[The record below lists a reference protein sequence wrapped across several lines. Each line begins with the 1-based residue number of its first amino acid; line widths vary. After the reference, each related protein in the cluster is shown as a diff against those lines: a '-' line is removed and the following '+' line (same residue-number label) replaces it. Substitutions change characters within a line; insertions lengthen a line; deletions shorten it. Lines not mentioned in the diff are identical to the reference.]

1 MSYWIFIPLIIIVL
15 IDLYAYQT
23 IKIVFDTSSKWLFLR
38 YLYWAFNVVTY
49 LTFLAYLIMG
59 RENVPVYLRLPLQ
72 GLGIS
77 WLSFKFTLVVF
88 LLIGDVFKIFQWFF
102 SLLSKPS
109 ESTNNISRKMFLHKT
124 ALVIGGFWLG
134 GMIYGMVRGA
144 YNYTV
149 RRVGIKINNLHPDLK
164 GLRIVQI
171 SDLHL
176 GSFVN
181 TRPMEKVIKMIN
193 DLNADII
200 VFTGD
205 MVNEQAKEAREFID
219 IFYLLQAKYGKF
231 SILGNHD
238 YGDYLEWES
247 LQQKADNFRNLIDT
261 HKKMGW
267 DLLLDEHRI
276 LKCGNASLAMI
287 GIQYW
292 GKSLSFGKFGDLQKA
307 IEGMPKS
314 DATILLSHDPS
325 HWDAEVSK
333 EDKYHFIDL
342 TLSGHT
348 HGFQMGVEVPGWI
361 KWSPSKL
368 IYPHWAGHYMSNGQ
382 HLYVNRGLGF
392 IGYPG
397 RWGMPPEI
405 TLIELS

>member
-1 MSYWIFIPLIIIVL
+1 MNYWILVPLSIVVL
-15 IDLYAYQT
+15 IDIYAYQT
-23 IKIVFDTSSKWLFLR
+23 IKLVFDISSKWHFVR
-38 YLYWAFNVVTY
+38 YIFWAINIITY
-49 LTFLAYLIMG
+49 LTFFAYILLG
-59 RENVPVYLRLPLQ
+59 RENVPAFVRLPLQ

-77 WLSFKFTLVVF
+77 WLAFKFTLVIF
-88 LLIGDVFKIFQWFF
+88 LIIGDVFRIFEWIIAQFF
-102 SLLSKPS
+102 VS
-109 ESTNNISRKMFLHKT
+109 STLNNDVSRKLFLHKA
-124 ALVIGGFWLG
+124 ALAIGGFWLG

-144 YNYTV
+144 YNYTL
-149 RRVGIKINNLHPDLK
+149 RKINIKINNLHPDLK

-176 GSFVN
+176 GSFLN
-181 TRPMEKVIKMIN
+181 TKPMEKVVEIIN
-193 DLNADII
+193 DLKPDII

-205 MVNEQAKEAREFID
+205 MVNEQAKEAQNFIS
-219 IFYLLQAKYGKF
+219 IFSTLKAKYGIY

-238 YGDYLEWES
+238 YGDYLEWNSQNE
-247 LQQKADNFRNLIDT
+247 KNENFKNLLDT

-276 LKCGNASLAMI
+276 LECGDATLSMI

-307 IEGMPKS
+307 IEGMPKT
-314 DATILLSHDPS
+314 DATVLLSHDPS
-325 HWDAEVSK
+325 HWDAEVSI
-333 EDKYHFIDL
+333 DNKYRFIDL

-348 HGFQMGVEVPGWI
+348 HGFQMGIEVPGWI

-368 IYPHWAGHYMSNGQ
+368 IYPHWAGLYSSNGQ

-405 TLIELS
+405 TLLQFS